1 MIKRPLLIRGF
12 GIYCPNKLEINPKL
26 IEVLI
31 CKKDEEYTSLGNFEL
46 SLSSGTQ
53 VLSTEEFLFN
63 DVIYIKFIIKASFG
77 GSRTY
82 LSNIYLY
89 EHLPGNE
96 SALPFNEYNKEKDKD
111 KIFYN
116 SLHSRNSEILLSD
129 SDLTEKKNN
138 NNMRNTIKFNLNSNE
153 KSNIFKIK
161 RKNEEKDE
169 SKGIIMTSQSIS
181 NHKNYNQ
188 NYFRDSYDKN
198 NIIKEEQNPLFS
210 STNEN
215 FYFNN
220 ANNRIIIEQLS
231 SFESNTNELLN
242 KFDNRISNLEKD
254 LKDIK
259 ININKILENLNL
271 IVPNSQRDLLDECNK
286 LIESKLYSSKNH
298 YNLNTVNTINTNNF
312 SQEEIIPSNQSHSS
326 KNKEFIQSHNGKMIK
341 LEDLLDNR
349 LDEKLNHFSKK
360 LEKKICKKLLKPSL
374 QNLEDILQSSLNDVK
389 KQLKKSQ
396 QKKEEKKIY
405 KKFHKFNKTDINDS
419 YNISSFKEKEMKLNE
434 LISKLENK
442 LDMHH
447 YNTDGDINIKNYFK
461 KSISKKTK

>member
-12 GIYCPNKLEINPKL
+12 GIYCQNKLEINPKL

-82 LSNIYLY
+82 ISNIYLY

-96 SALPFNEYNKEKDKD
+96 SALPFNEYNKDKDKD

-129 SDLTEKKNN
+129 SDLTEKKNSN
-138 NNMRNTIKFNLNSNE
+138 KNFIKFNLNSNE

-181 NHKNYNQ
+181 NHKNFNH
-188 NYFRDSYDKN
+188 NYLRESYDKD

-215 FYFNN
+215 LYYNN
-220 ANNRIIIEQLS
+220 SNNRIIIEQLS
-231 SFESNTNELLN
+231 NFESNINELLN
-242 KFDNRISNLEKD
+242 KFDNRISNLEND

-271 IVPNSQRDLLDECNK
+271 IIPNSQRDIIDECNK
-286 LIESKLYSSKNH
+286 LIESKIHSSKNN

-312 SQEEIIPSNQSHSS
+312 SQEEYIPSNHSNS
-326 KNKEFIQSHNGKMIK
+326 TKNKEFIKSSNGKMIK

-349 LDEKLNHFSKK
+349 LDEKLNNFSMK
-360 LEKKICKKLLKPSL
+360 LEKKIYQKLLKPSL

-389 KQLKKSQ
+389 KQLKNSQ
-396 QKKEEKKIY
+396 QKKEKKKL
-405 KKFHKFNKTDINDS
+405 KKKSHKYMKTDINYN
-419 YNISSFKEKEMKLNE
+419 YNISSFREKEMKLNE

-442 LDMHH
+442 LNMHH
-447 YNTDGDINIKNYFK
+447 YNTDGDININIKNYFK
-461 KSISKKTK
+461 RSMSKK